1 MSTSPIGSNPFL
13 SSLESAG
20 SSSTSGAS
28 GMSALGNANTFY
40 NLLVTQLTNQD
51 PLNPMSN
58 TDLSAQLAQF
68 STASGVQAMQQ
79 SMATLTA
86 QLAQTQSLQAASL
99 VGRNVVFDDNSL
111 SLGASGGS
119 AGGFTLASGAQDVQ
133 VQISNA
139 AGQIVNTLD
148 LGSMGA
154 GVQAFNWNGTDASGA
169 AAAPGSYTFAVQAT
183 AANGASVGAAP
194 FGSGQVV
201 SVMLNAGSSPTLQ
214 IQGQSGSIPLSGVV
228 GVM

>member
-1 MSTSPIGSNPFL
+1 MSTSPIGNNPFL
-13 SSLESAG
+13 ASLESTG
-20 SSSTSGAS
+20 SSSSSGTSGS
-28 GMSALGNANTFY
+28 SALGSANTFY

-79 SMATLTA
+79 SLAALTS

-99 VGRNVVFDDNSL
+99 VGHNVVFDDNTL

-139 AGQIVNTLD
+139 AGQVVNTLD
-148 LGSMGA
+148 LGSMAA
-154 GVQAFNWNGTDASGA
+154 GVQSFKWNGNDAAGA

-183 AANGASVGAAP
+183 DANGASVGAAP

-201 SVMLNAGSSPTLQ
+201 SVMLNGGSSPTLQ
-214 IQGQSGSIPLSGVV
+214 IQGQNGSIPLSGVV